1 MGADRLKVYQ
11 VSELTRALK
20 ALIESSIGSVWIEGE
35 ISNLRRPPSGH
46 LYFTVKDA
54 TAQISA
60 VLFKGN
66 QRGLTFIPRDG
77 LLVRV
82 QGDVTVYEHGG
93 NYQVIVRQMRE
104 SGAGALQAR
113 FEALKARLQAEGLFD
128 PSRKKPLPLLP
139 RRVGIVTSPTGAVI
153 RDILNVLGR
162 RFPNLHL
169 MLVPVRVQGAGAAEE
184 VAAAI
189 DLLNERG
196 EVDVMI
202 VGRGGG
208 SMEDLWCFNE
218 EVVARAIARS
228 RIPVISAVG
237 HETDFTISD
246 FVADVR
252 APTPSAAAEIVVE
265 RKDALLAGVERL
277 SDRLVRAA
285 RERMLRA
292 RHRVFRSSGS
302 YVFREPG
309 NLARTYRLKMEK
321 AHIRMA
327 HRCGATV
334 RERRQ
339 RLDEAGTR
347 MGHGLRFRR
356 ERIGQELRRLRSQ
369 MEALNPLAVLARGYA
384 VVSDADGKIVRTAA
398 HLKVGDHVRTRV
410 VDGTFDSV
418 VEGTDSG
425 VSAGRK
431 GAS

>member
-1 MGADRLKVYQ
+1 MGSERLKVYQ

-252 APTPSAAAEIVVE
+252 APTPSAAAEE
-265 RKDALLAGVERL
+265 AGVSFPSGTVAMPRNCPSYNSCNSCTANPQARNTEA
-277 SDRLVRAA
+277 SD
-285 RERMLRA
+285 
-292 RHRVFRSSGS
+292 G
-302 YVFREPG
+302 P
-309 NLARTYRLKMEK
+309 LK
-321 AHIRMA
+321 
-327 HRCGATV
+327 
-334 RERRQ
+334 
-339 RLDEAGTR
+339 
-347 MGHGLRFRR
+347 
-356 ERIGQELRRLRSQ
+356 
-369 MEALNPLAVLARGYA
+369 
-384 VVSDADGKIVRTAA
+384 
-398 HLKVGDHVRTRV
+398 
-410 VDGTFDSV
+410 
-418 VEGTDSG
+418 
-425 VSAGRK
+425 
-431 GAS
+431 